1 MFSLW
6 KKKSTEEGKAA
17 SPHKPQNQSSGQLSW
32 DKSALQALAQ
42 AVSQAPV
49 PSMMKQRV
57 KQELSNA
64 AEEAARK
71 EGKAT
76 VTAQHLMAGIL
87 SRLPANMRK
96 KVEDAAK
103 QGPAGLK
110 KLQNELGK

>member
-1 MFSLW
+1 MFSFW
-6 KKKSTEEGKAA
+6 KKESKES
-17 SPHKPQNQSSGQLSW
+17 SKPVSNSKIAKPATGELSW
-32 DKSALQALAQ
+32 DKSAIQALAQ

-57 KQELSNA
+57 KQELSSA

-71 EGKAT
+71 AGKTT

-87 SRLPANMRK
+87 SRLPDNMRK

-110 KLQNELGK
+110 KLQDELK

>member
-1 MFSLW
+1 MFNIW
-6 KKKSTEEGKAA
+6 KKKSKEEGQNMPSAQQSPKA
-17 SPHKPQNQSSGQLSW
+17 GQLSW
-32 DKSALQALAQ
+32 DNSAITALAQ

-49 PSMMKQRV
+49 PSMMKGRI

-71 EGKAT
+71 EGKTT

-87 SRLPANMRK
+87 SRLPENMRK

-110 KLQNELGK
+110 KLQDELK

>member
-6 KKKSTEEGKAA
+6 KKKSSESNNT
-17 SPHKPQNQSSGQLSW
+17 PQKSSAKEVSGQLSW
-32 DKSALQALAQ
+32 DNSAITALAQ

-49 PSMMKQRV
+49 PSMMKGRI
-57 KQELSNA
+57 KQELSSA
-64 AEEAARK
+64 AEEAAKK
-71 EGKAT
+71 EGKTT

-87 SRLPANMRK
+87 SRLPENMRK

-110 KLQNELGK
+110 KLQDELK

>member
-6 KKKSTEEGKAA
+6 KKKSTEKDQTPA
-17 SPHKPQNQSSGQLSW
+17 SPKATGQLSW
-32 DKSALQALAQ
+32 DNSAITALAQ

-49 PSMMKQRV
+49 PSMMKGRI

-71 EGKAT
+71 EGKTT

-87 SRLPANMRK
+87 SRLPENMRK

-110 KLQNELGK
+110 KLQDELK

>member
-6 KKKSTEEGKAA
+6 KKKSNEKSESL
-17 SPHKPQNQSSGQLSW
+17 SPHAPQQQSSGALSW
-32 DKSALQALAQ
+32 DKSAVQALAQ

-57 KQELSNA
+57 KQELSHA

-71 EGKAT
+71 EGKNT

-110 KLQNELGK
+110 KLQDELK

>member
-1 MFSLW
+1 MFNIW
-6 KKKSTEEGKAA
+6 KKKSKEEGQTVP
-17 SPHKPQNQSSGQLSW
+17 STNPSSKPAGQLSW
-32 DKSALQALAQ
+32 DNSAITALAQ

-49 PSMMKQRV
+49 PSMMKGRI

-71 EGKAT
+71 EGKTT

-87 SRLPANMRK
+87 SRLPENMRK

-110 KLQNELGK
+110 KLQEELK